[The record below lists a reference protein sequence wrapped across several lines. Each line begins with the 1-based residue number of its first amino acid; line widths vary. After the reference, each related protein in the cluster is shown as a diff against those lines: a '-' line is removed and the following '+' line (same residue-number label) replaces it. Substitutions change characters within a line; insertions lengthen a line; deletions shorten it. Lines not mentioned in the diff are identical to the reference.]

1 MTMVRLAIARHWTPE
16 DDALLVQLLEE
27 GAAWPVIAARLKR
40 TMAAVER
47 RASFLRARS
56 AFRTDQTKP

>member
-1 MTMVRLAIARHWTPE
+1 MVRLAIARRWTPE

-27 GAAWPVIAARLKR
+27 AEGWTVIAARLKR

-56 AFRTDQTKP
+56 AFRTDKTKP